1 MRFLIISKKE
11 NFNDDLINNALLDSI
26 NAPSLIANDC
36 IRKDFNNLIVYLYS
50 YDMVY
55 NEREGFS
62 YEFSDNEI
70 NFVNGLFAI
79 ENSYDENNVA
89 NIKKAIDEDK
99 LILGNYQTFYCNND
113 GNGYFKSSLSA
124 VHPLYF
130 YEDEFCTILSNELKL
145 IVDGVKSFQ
154 EHKFADLYDISFI
167 RDINQFSQ
175 WYSGEDKKSYRN
187 TVFKNISRLFP
198 FDDIIIKNGQFD
210 IKRNSEF
217 IIPEW
222 FEKLYL
228 EDREQF
234 YDKYYSYLENYSDIF
249 FKTIAE
255 NLSQITVG
263 ATGGFDSRLSLMM
276 LSKFCPKYGIKLQAV
291 TDGLPN
297 HPDVIIGEEI
307 SKCLEVDWVNNS
319 YGENELRYFPSSL
332 KEFAS
337 TFYASQG
344 EFDSHDA
351 PENYTREYLKP
362 TEFYQHGNDL
372 YKRETIGAVMNVS
385 RWSSRMRLSHEEF
398 YFPLFGT
405 CLEIWTA
412 FLTGKY
418 SEFTYKEFIYNVLK
432 RGNPKLLEIPFAND
446 KLPQTG
452 LEEFTVE
459 GYVDSRHKEEPFL
472 WDYNFIHDKL
482 DPVLRE
488 QFIIQD
494 EKHEKIMS
502 ECGINSLD
510 YFILR
515 THFDRILNEEIS
527 KDKKVK
533 KLRKTRNNAFYP
545 LKREF
550 IDLKNY
556 DTIWHFNKLFVL
568 TDCAAAADFNS
579 FESLEKACSF
589 NMSDDILDTTEKY
602 YEKIN
607 ELKEENKILDKK
619 ISNLKKENNKLK
631 KDLKKSKKK
640 NEEIMSSKSWKLTSV
655 FRKK

>member
-11 NFNDDLINNALLDSI
+11 NFNSDLINNELLDSV
-26 NAPSLIANDC
+26 NAPSLIANGS
-36 IRKDFNNLIVYLYS
+36 IKREFNNIIVYLYT
-50 YDMVY
+50 YNMVY
-55 NEREGFS
+55 NEREDFS
-62 YEFSDNEI
+62 YAFTDNEI

-79 ENSYDENNVA
+79 ENSYEENNVH

-99 LILGNYQTFYCNND
+99 LILGNYQTFYCNSD

-124 VHPLYF
+124 VHPIYF
-130 YEDEFCTILSNELKL
+130 YEDDNCAIISNELKL

-154 EHKFADLYDISFI
+154 EHKFVDLYDIEFI
-167 RDINQFSQ
+167 RDINRFSQ
-175 WYSGEDKKSYRN
+175 WYAGEDKKSYRN
-187 TVFKNISRLFP
+187 TIFKNISRLFP
-198 FDDIIIKNGQFD
+198 FDDINLKNGQFE
-210 IKRNSEF
+210 IKRNSEI

-234 YDKYYSYLENYSDIF
+234 YDRYYSYLENYADIF
-249 FKTIAE
+249 FKTISE
-255 NLSQITVG
+255 SLSQITVG
-263 ATGGFDSRLSLMM
+263 STGGFDSRLSLMM
-276 LSKFCPKYGIKLQAV
+276 LAKFCPKYDIKIQAV

-297 HPDVIIGEEI
+297 HPDVILGEEV
-307 SKCLEVDWVNNS
+307 SKCLDVDWVNNS

-332 KEFAS
+332 SEFAS
-337 TFYASQG
+337 TFYISQG

-351 PENYTREYLKP
+351 IEDYSREYLNP

-372 YKRETIGAVMNVS
+372 YKRETIETLMNIS
-385 RWSSRMRLSHEEF
+385 RWSSRRRLSREEF

-405 CLEIWTA
+405 CLELWIA
-412 FLTGKY
+412 FLNKKY
-418 SEFTYKEFIYNVLK
+418 NEFTYKDFIYNVLK

-452 LEEFTVE
+452 LDEFNVE
-459 GYVDSRHKEEPFL
+459 GYEDSRHMEEPFL

-482 DPVLRE
+482 DPLLKTE
-488 QFIIQD
+488 FINKD
-494 EKHEKIMS
+494 ENHDNIMS
-502 ECGINSLD
+502 KCGITSLD

-515 THFDRILNEEIS
+515 DHLTALNEDLS
-527 KDKKVK
+527 DDKKMK

-550 IDLKNY
+550 IDLKKHK
-556 DTIWHFNKLFVL
+556 TIYHFNKLFL
-568 TDCAAAADFNS
+568 LIDCAAAADFNS
-579 FESLEKACSF
+579 FESLEKASNF
-589 NMSDDILDTTEKY
+589 NLSDDKLETAETY
-602 YEKIN
+602 YKKIN
-607 ELKEENKILDKK
+607 ELKEDNESLNKK

-631 KDLKKSKKK
+631 KDLNKSKKK